1 MRKILTIIALLLIPA
16 TPAVAVDYVTLEK
29 EGVRIQLQGRVIV
42 EAQDGGLL
50 VMDRTGKLWP
60 VTAEEK
66 QTHTIDDLPYK
77 AFNHDEMGQEILKE
91 LPKGFQ
97 VHTTAHYVICY
108 DTSRGYARWCGTLLE
123 RLYGTFSN
131 FWEKKRFD
139 LREPEMPM
147 VAVIF
152 SDKVTFHR
160 YMEADIGRSSAIV
173 GYYNLINN
181 RVAMYDLTGV
191 QKNRPE
197 GRRERTRSEITK
209 ILARPEA
216 GMTVATIV
224 HEATHQIAFNCGLQT
239 RLADVPFW
247 LSEGVAMYFETPNL
261 GSSGGWRGIGKTN
274 PSRLT
279 RFRKYVKD
287 RPSDS
292 LRRLLSTDKRLQ
304 TSEGVLEAYA
314 ESWALVHHLIK
325 RRPDQFVAYVKM
337 LSEKPPLR
345 QDTPEDRIKQ
355 FEKAF
360 GDLKKLDAVFI
371 KQMKR
376 LR

>member
-1 MRKILTIIALLLIPA
+1 MRQAITLALLFFLAASPA
-16 TPAVAVDYVTLEK
+16 LAIDYVTLEK
-29 EGVRIQLQGRVIV
+29 EGIRHQIQGRVVV

-50 VMDRTGKLWP
+50 VMDRTGKLWT
-60 VTAEEK
+60 VTPEEK
-66 QTHTIDDLPYK
+66 REHTTDELPFK
-77 AFNHDEMGQEILKE
+77 PFNPEEMGKEILKE

-123 RLYGTFSN
+123 RLYGTFTN
-131 FWEKKRFD
+131 FWDKKKFD
-139 LREPEMPM
+139 LNEPEMPM
-147 VAVIF
+147 VAVVF
-152 SDKVTFHR
+152 SDKATFHR

-191 QKNRPE
+191 QKDRPA
-197 GRRERTRSEITK
+197 GQRERTRAEISK

-247 LSEGVAMYFETPNL
+247 LSEGVAMHFETPNL

-274 PSRLT
+274 PSRLS
-279 RFRKYVKD
+279 RFRKYQQE
-287 RPSDS
+287 RSNDS
-292 LRRLLSTDKRLQ
+292 LHTLLSTDKRLQ

-325 RRPDQFVAYVKM
+325 RRPKQFVAYMKM
-337 LSEKPPLR
+337 LSQKPPLR
-345 QDTPEDRIKQ
+345 QDSPEDRIKQ
-355 FEKAF
+355 FEEAF
-360 GDLKKLDAVFI
+360 GDLEKFDREFI

-376 LR
+376 VR